1 MLKRLFPL
9 LAALTLPGCFF
20 VAESDD
26 HPSSSGTLVVDWTI
40 HGSKDPS
47 LCALGQAD
55 SIDIIVD
62 RGDFSYEADEVCEAF
77 RTSFRLEA
85 GRYAG
90 LALLLDRSGADRT
103 TEVDLGGF
111 TIYGGDVLTIPID
124 FPASSFY

>member
-1 MLKRLFPL
+1 MLKRLLPV

-26 HPSSSGTLVVDWTI
+26 HGSASGTLVIDWTI

-47 LCALGQAD
+47 LCALGDAD

-62 RGDFSYEADEVCEAF
+62 RGDVSYEAEEVCEAF
-77 RTSFRLEA
+77 RTSLRLDS
-85 GRYAG
+85 GRYTG
-90 LALLLDRSGADRT
+90 LALLLDRAGADRT
-103 TEVDLGGF
+103 TEVDLGAF